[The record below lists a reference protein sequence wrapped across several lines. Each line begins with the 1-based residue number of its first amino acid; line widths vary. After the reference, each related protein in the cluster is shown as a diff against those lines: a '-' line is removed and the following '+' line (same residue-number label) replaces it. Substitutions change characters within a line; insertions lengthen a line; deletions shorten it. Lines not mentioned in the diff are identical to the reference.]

1 MGKIITTR
9 LFPHSTQAV
18 QVQDTERGNEK
29 DAECGEKAE
38 RIPTPEC
45 TRVENVNSNGCEPEF
60 SRDTCDKKEVLP
72 GLTLSSFLKG

>member
-1 MGKIITTR
+1 MGKIITTH
-9 LFPHSTQAV
+9 LFPHSKQAV

-38 RIPTPEC
+38 RVPTPEC
-45 TRVENVNSNGCEPEF
+45 TRVENVNSNSCEPEF